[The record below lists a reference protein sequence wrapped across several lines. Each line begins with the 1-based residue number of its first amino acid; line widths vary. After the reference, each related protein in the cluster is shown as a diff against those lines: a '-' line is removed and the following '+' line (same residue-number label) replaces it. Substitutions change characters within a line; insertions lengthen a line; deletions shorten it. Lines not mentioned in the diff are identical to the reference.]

1 LPKFTFTVPGIP
13 GREHSPNARLH
24 WGDRSRARKQMKD
37 DWGNAIKFARG
48 EQGVWWRP
56 LFDGP
61 VKMTV
66 SIYYPVG
73 RKFADKDNVVASI
86 KSGIDATEEE
96 ELVIN
101 DAQIDAP
108 VILQLRSDDRIGYT
122 VVEMEG

>member
-1 LPKFTFTVPGIP
+1 MPSFTFRVPGIP

-24 WGDRSRARKQMKD
+24 WGDKSRAKKQMRT
-37 DWGNAIKFARG
+37 DWGYAIAEARG
-48 EQGVWWRP
+48 AQRVFADP
-56 LFDGP
+56 VFDGP
-61 VKMTV
+61 VRMTV

-86 KSGIDATEEE
+86 KAGIDATEDMG
-96 ELVIN
+96 LVIN

-122 VVEMEG
+122 LVEMEG

>member
-1 LPKFTFTVPGIP
+1 MPRFTFTVPSIP

-24 WGDRSRARKQMKD
+24 WGDKSRAKKQMRT
-37 DWGNAIKFARG
+37 DWGYAIAEARG
-48 EQGVWWRP
+48 AQKVFADP
-56 LFDGP
+56 VFDGP
-61 VKMTV
+61 VRMTV

-86 KSGIDATEEE
+86 KAGIDATEDMG
-96 ELVIN
+96 LVID

-122 VVEMEG
+122 LVEMEG

>member
-1 LPKFTFTVPGIP
+1 LPKFTFTVPSIP

-24 WGDRSRARKQMKD
+24 WGDRSRAKKQMKL
-37 DWGNAIKFARG
+37 DWFYAIAEARG
-48 EQGVWWRP
+48 SQRIYNNP

-61 VKMTV
+61 VQMTV
-66 SIYYPVG
+66 SIYYPKG

-86 KSGIDATEEE
+86 KAGIDATEDAG
-96 ELVIN
+96 LVIN

-108 VILQLRSDDRIGYT
+108 VIVQLRTEGKDGYT

>member
-1 LPKFTFTVPGIP
+1 LPKFTFTVPSIP

-24 WGDRSRARKQMKD
+24 WGDRSRAKKQMKL
-37 DWGNAIKFARG
+37 DWFYAIAEARG
-48 EQGVWWRP
+48 SQRIYNNP

-61 VKMTV
+61 VSMTV
-66 SIYYPVG
+66 SIYYPKG

-86 KSGIDATEEE
+86 KAGIDATEDAG
-96 ELVIN
+96 LVIN

-108 VILQLRSDDRIGYT
+108 VIVQLRTEGKDGYT

>member
-24 WGDRSRARKQMKD
+24 WGDRSRAKKQMKL
-37 DWGNAIKFARG
+37 DWFYAIAEARG
-48 EQGVWWRP
+48 SQRIYNNP

-61 VKMTV
+61 VSMTV
-66 SIYYPVG
+66 SIYYPKG

-86 KSGIDATEEE
+86 KAGIDATEDAG
-96 ELVIN
+96 LVIN

-108 VILQLRSDDRIGYT
+108 VIVQLRTEGKDGYT